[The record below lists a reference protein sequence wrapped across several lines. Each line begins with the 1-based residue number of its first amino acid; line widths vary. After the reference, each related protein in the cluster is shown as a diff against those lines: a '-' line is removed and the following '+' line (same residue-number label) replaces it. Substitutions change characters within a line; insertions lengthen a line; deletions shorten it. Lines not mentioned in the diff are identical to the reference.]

1 MREHLYIPPLN
12 ASNHPLPSPN
22 FLKNKILLR
31 GKTLQTFTNSST
43 TSSRNSLLSKKK
55 NSKNLEEF
63 KREGS
68 EKSNSSPQL
77 LIDPNF
83 GKLIALP
90 SFKVFF

>member
-1 MREHLYIPPLN
+1 LGEHLYIPPLN
-12 ASNHPLPSPN
+12 ASIHSLPSPN

-43 TSSRNSLLSKKK
+43 TSSRNSLSKKK